1 MNKPSRIIIFLS
13 STVVFISIFGWY
25 VNPDFV
31 WYERTL
37 ARFLGN
43 TLLKIKIFNIGYM
56 FTFNNE
62 FLSDEEIVKNFFTNP
77 QYVSGVLRYISILIL
92 ASNSLLLLSSLMNS
106 RLLTLFST
114 ITLLSLIVFMSFAIN
129 LFIKDEFY
137 PIQTS
142 FAPLLAGSA
151 TFLSL
156 LTGLFSHTDK

>member
-25 VNPDFV
+25 LNPDFV

-77 QYVSGVLRYISILIL
+77 QSVAIILRYISLLIL
-92 ASNSLLLLSSLMNS
+92 ASNSLVLISSLVNNHF
-106 RLLTLFST
+106 LTLFST
-114 ITLLSLIVFMSFAIN
+114 ITLLGLILFMSFAIN
-129 LFIKDEFY
+129 LFIKNEYY

-142 FAPLLAGSA
+142 FGPLLAGSA
-151 TFLSL
+151 TCLSL
-156 LTGLFSHTDK
+156 LAGLFSHTDK